1 MPKGVPV
8 CEGREFLHTH
18 ALNIT
23 TYNLSS
29 FISRIKWFELI
40 C

>member
-1 MPKGVPV
+1 MPKGFPL

-23 TYNLSS
+23 TYNLS
-29 FISRIKWFELI
+29 FKLDLQK
-40 C
+40 